1 MGIPLSPNCDIARFG
16 AAPSILSPTDST
28 VSSLISIPAYPG
40 YRSQSDTSSVS
51 ALQPGYS
58 DQESVSSVSLAN
70 SVTFNNI
77 SDHSREHSRTS
88 RNRERK
94 KELCSIM

>member
-1 MGIPLSPNCDIARFG
+1 MAII
-16 AAPSILSPTDST
+16 
-28 VSSLISIPAYPG
+28 
-40 YRSQSDTSSVS
+40 RSQSDTSSVS

-70 SVTFNNI
+70 SLTFNNI
-77 SDHSREHSRTS
+77 REHTRNT
-88 RNRERK
+88 RNRDRK

>member
-1 MGIPLSPNCDIARFG
+1 MI
-16 AAPSILSPTDST
+16 
-28 VSSLISIPAYPG
+28 
-40 YRSQSDTSSVS
+40 RSQSDTSSVS

-70 SVTFNNI
+70 SLTFNNMR
-77 SDHSREHSRTS
+77 DHSRDHSRTS

>member
-1 MGIPLSPNCDIARFG
+1 M
-16 AAPSILSPTDST
+16 ST
-28 VSSLISIPAYPG
+28 ALERRERNP
-40 YRSQSDTSSVS
+40 SSVS

-70 SVTFNNI
+70 SLTFNTV
-77 SDHSREHSRTS
+77 REHSRNT
-88 RNRERK
+88 RNRDRK